1 MNDVTNQEVNLTDQS
16 NTASIEAALQQ
27 AQQAIASIPLST
39 NPHVLSTDPIP
50 PVHHINLIDNI
61 ADITDYINE
70 QTQKHKE
77 LMVHIESFK
86 DKLTEVSADMKNYHV
101 EDKFAAAK
109 KFIAK
114 EEKAFLGLTT
124 AHKIEIAVVAVVA
137 IGIIVAAF
145 KIL

>member
-101 EDKFAAAK
+101 EDKFASIK
-109 KFIAK
+109 KVVVA
-114 EEKAFLGLTT
+114 EEKKFLGLST
-124 AHKIEIAVVAVVA
+124 AHKIEIVIVGLVA
-137 IGIIVAAF
+137 ISIVIAAF
-145 KIL
+145 KFL

>member
-50 PVHHINLIDNI
+50 PVHHINLIDN
-61 ADITDYINE
+61 
-70 QTQKHKE
+70 
-77 LMVHIESFK
+77 K

-101 EDKFAAAK
+101 EDKFASIK
-109 KFIAK
+109 KVVVA
-114 EEKAFLGLTT
+114 EEKKFLGLST
-124 AHKIEIAVVAVVA
+124 AHKIEIVIVGLVA
-137 IGIIVAAF
+137 ISIVIAAF
-145 KIL
+145 KFL